1 MTEPSGTQLQQPE
14 EVRFPGQDRELA
26 ASLLAE
32 LFGSEEARADPY
44 PYYRRLREADPVHVA
59 DSGRLYLTRYADC
72 AAALRDS
79 RLLGQSPEW
88 MDTASPGWREH
99 PALVQNIESVLFRD
113 PPEHTRLRRLVNRS
127 FTPRR
132 VARMREDVIRLVGR
146 SLDRLAD
153 AGSDGS
159 TVDAYELLA
168 ATLPIAVVG
177 TLIGIPERDWP
188 ELHDPASAVMQVVE
202 VGVGADALERA
213 DHAAVRLNAYFE
225 DLIAQRRRDPQADI
239 ISDLVA
245 SADSGGDP
253 EEGGGGMTAAELL
266 QMTILLFG
274 AGVDTTVGLLSNGLV
289 ALLGNPRQAELLRAD
304 PGLAEAT
311 VTEVLRYDS
320 PTQVIV
326 RVAGPDAVV
335 AGHLVP
341 ENGTVFALTGAA
353 HRDPE
358 QFGDPDT
365 FDITRTGSPVLS
377 FSGGIHYCVGAPL
390 ARLEAE
396 VFFPALLD
404 RFPELALTGRPM
416 RRGYVVRGYDSLPV
430 TVGKAAS

>member
-1 MTEPSGTQLQQPE
+1 MTEHSGTPLQEAE
-14 EVRFPGQDRELA
+14 EVQLPGRDQALA
-26 ASLLAE
+26 ASVLAE

-44 PYYRRLREADPVHVA
+44 PYYSRLREADPVHVA
-59 DSGRLYLTRYADC
+59 DGGRLYLTRYADC
-72 AAALRDS
+72 AASLRDS
-79 RLLGQSPEW
+79 RLLGQSPDW
-88 MDTASPGWREH
+88 MDKASPGWRDH
-99 PALVQNIESVLFRD
+99 PAVVQNIESVLFRD
-113 PPEHTRLRRLVNRS
+113 PPDHTRLRRLVNRS

-132 VARMREDVIRLVGR
+132 VARMREDVVRLVDR

-153 AGSDGS
+153 EGGGGS
-159 TVDAYELLA
+159 TVNAYELLA

-177 TLIGIPERDWP
+177 TLIGIPERDWAD
-188 ELHDPASAVMQVVE
+188 LHDPASAVMQVVE

-213 DHAAVRLNAYFE
+213 DVGAVRLNAYFE
-225 DLIAQRRRDPQADI
+225 DLIEQRRRDPQTDI

-245 SADSGGDP
+245 SADAGGDP
-253 EEGGGGMTAAELL
+253 EEGGTGMSAAELL
-266 QMTILLFG
+266 RMTILLFG

-289 ALLGNPRQAELLRAD
+289 ALLEHPRQAELLRAD
-304 PGLAEAT
+304 PGLADGA
-311 VTEVLRYDS
+311 VSEVLRYDS

-326 RVAGPDAVV
+326 RVAGPGAVI
-335 AGHLVP
+335 ADHPVP

-358 QFGDPDT
+358 QFSDPDT
-365 FDITRTGSPVLS
+365 FDITRTGTSVLS

-396 VFFPALLD
+396 VFFPALLN
-404 RFPELALTGRPM
+404 RFPDLALTGQPL

-430 TVGKAAS
+430 TVG